1 MKKGSDVQS
10 KELTMAKGKLSPGDQ
25 EAPGLCWKISKK
37 QKKKPLE
44 SQNQSI
50 KERGKT
56 WRFAALSL
64 PEVRTGCRGDAGE

>member
-1 MKKGSDVQS
+1 MKKGSDVQP
-10 KELTMAKGKLSPGDQ
+10 KELTMAKGKVSPW
-25 EAPGLCWKISKK
+25 GLESSRAVLEDF
-37 QKKKPLE
+37 QTETLE

-50 KERGKT
+50 KEKGKT